1 MKTLCTIFAATLL
14 SFTSSGQDEK
24 YIEAMRSTIEKMDNA
39 SGHEEILACV
49 SQFERI
55 AGAEKTLWLPY
66 YYGAYGL
73 IIMSFDESDGSRKD
87 QLLDR
92 AQENLDNALAIDP
105 GESELY
111 ALQAFLYPSW
121 VTVDPM
127 GRGMQYIEKMG
138 LALEQAK
145 ASNPDNPRA
154 LFLEAINVLNFPPSM
169 GGGPEAAKPIFV
181 EADAKF
187 RVFQNEDPLW
197 PHWGEEANRA
207 ELEKLQ

>member
-1 MKTLCTIFAATLL
+1 MKIIGIITIFALFSASL
-14 SFTSSGQDEK
+14 SGQDDK
-24 YIEAMRSTIEKMDNA
+24 YTEVMQTTIEKMDRA
-39 SGHEEILACV
+39 ADHEEILACV
-49 SQFERI
+49 NQFERI

-73 IIMSFDESDGSRKD
+73 IITSYEESDGTRRD

-105 GESELY
+105 NESELL

-127 GRGMQYIEKMG
+127 GRGMEYMGKMG
-138 LALEQAK
+138 KALAKAK
-145 ASNPDNPRA
+145 ASNPDNPRT
-154 LFLEAINVLNFPPSM
+154 LFLEAINILNFPPSM
-169 GGGPEAAKPIFV
+169 GGGPEAARPIFM
-181 EADAKF
+181 EAEAKF
-187 RVFQNEDPLW
+187 KAFQNEDPLW